1 MKGNKIRFSPR
12 ETKISFVYERTWGS
26 GVFFLK
32 KGNILVFYLG
42 DKNRDRS
49 SYNRNHCI
57 PVNCLGLPVGD
68 SILIARKSI
77 NYKN

>member
-1 MKGNKIRFSPR
+1 MKERGVVGFKKKKK
-12 ETKISFVYERTWGS
+12 ETFW
-26 GVFFLK
+26 F
-32 KGNILVFYLG
+32 FYLG

>member
-26 GVFFLK
+26 GFLKK

-49 SYNRNHCI
+49 SYNRNQCI
-57 PVNCLGLPVGD
+57 TVNCLGLPVGD